1 MKRAHLHTQFGV
13 HTNQRLIRNAFR
25 QASCSRIM
33 SRPGSLVRSI
43 PRSVEWDTKMYTCND
58 GKKRLRDRRNHV
70 QLIETLYSSHHYR
83 IWKITFPYDCQ
94 VSCYNL
100 SCLPC
105 LVSFALF
112 MTQETRN
119 KEGKKDYKKK
129 KETDSW
135 EDQEVFVHCLIH
147 SNILPV
153 KRVQR

>member
-43 PRSVEWDTKMYTCND
+43 PWSVEWDTKMYTCND
-58 GKKRLRDRRNHV
+58 GKKGLRDRRNHV

-83 IWKITFPYDCQ
+83 IWKITFPYDYQ

-129 KETDSW
+129 KRNWFLRRSRGFCSLLDPFQYTA
-135 EDQEVFVHCLIH
+135 C
-147 SNILPV
+147 
-153 KRVQR
+153 